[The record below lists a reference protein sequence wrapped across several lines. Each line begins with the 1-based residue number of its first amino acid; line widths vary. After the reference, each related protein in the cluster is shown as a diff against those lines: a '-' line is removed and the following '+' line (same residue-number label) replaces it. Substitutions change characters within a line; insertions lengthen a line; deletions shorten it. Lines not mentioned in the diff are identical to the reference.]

1 MYKNFRMGISE
12 LSKRRNFSELV
23 RISFWEKSNNLRF
36 VYIANTIFIY
46 FLIEYSNYYLLFT
59 SSIRKK
65 NTHTHYLLSLM
76 KILPFLKM
84 NCYTPHL
91 ALAIKRA
98 FLSSKLKGKLC
109 F

>member
-1 MYKNFRMGISE
+1 MGISE

-65 NTHTHYLLSLM
+65 NTHTLFTISHEDFAIFENELLHTTLG
-76 KILPFLKM
+76 FG
-84 NCYTPHL
+84 Y
-91 ALAIKRA
+91 
-98 FLSSKLKGKLC
+98 
-109 F
+109 